1 MGGFVLGKFVKMKL
15 NEASHIEQITQKL
28 VLKYPSNKVHG
39 VMIHST
45 SSSSSPPF
53 IIIVEYIENSD
64 CEPFYVFMG
73 EMSMASIISEEGKQ
87 NFNEDHHNEEHEF
100 PTHNS

>member
-1 MGGFVLGKFVKMKL
+1 
-15 NEASHIEQITQKL
+15 
-28 VLKYPSNKVHG
+28 
-39 VMIHST
+39 MIHST

-53 IIIVEYIENSD
+53 IIIVEYIEKSD